1 MNQKENNVKE
11 LFNLYSKD
19 ILNYSMS
26 LLKDSDDAKDAL
38 QEVFVRFI
46 NSQNTFRGECSYK
59 TYLLVITRNYCYKKL
74 NGKASNVVSID
85 ESITERIDSNLDEK
99 ITLNDAMKKLTKE
112 EYELIYLREY
122 ACHSYQEIADIL
134 GITIDNVKVKLFRVR
149 EQLRKYLK

>member
-11 LFNLYSKD
+11 LFNRYSND

-74 NGKASNVVSID
+74 NGKTSNVVPID
-85 ESITERIDSNLDEK
+85 DRIMERIDSNLDEK
-99 ITLNDAMKKLTKE
+99 ITVNDAMKKLTKE

>member
-1 MNQKENNVKE
+1 MSSQESIVKE
-11 LFNLYSKD
+11 LYNQYSND

-46 NSQNTFRGECSYK
+46 NSHKSFRGECSYK

-74 NGKASNVVSID
+74 NGRAGRIIPID
-85 ESITERIDSNLDEK
+85 EALIHPFDSKLDEK
-99 ITLNDAMKKLTKE
+99 ITLNDAMKSLNRE
-112 EYELIYLREY
+112 DFEIIYLREF

-134 GITIDNVKVKLFRVR
+134 GISIDNTKVKLFRVR
-149 EQLRKYLK
+149 EQLRKYLR

>member
-11 LFNLYSKD
+11 LFNRYSTD

-74 NGKASNVVSID
+74 NGKAANVIPID